1 MFHTFTCCCAYTFV
15 IKEEVGPI
23 IARIINLVRHKNNE
37 TLIDLEMFRSH
48 DGLPEEVR
56 IFEYTPKYQFKT
68 SYQLYG
74 DMNIFWVLFFIH
86 STGDFQE
93 LLYQVKCFNN
103 LTFK

>member
-56 IFEYTPKYQFKT
+56 ILNI
-68 SYQLYG
+68 QLNDTKKHRFCERY
-74 DMNIFWVLFFIH
+74 
-86 STGDFQE
+86 
-93 LLYQVKCFNN
+93 
-103 LTFK
+103 